1 MLFILGYPDQA
12 AARSREALATDAG
25 PSHLYTTAFARVWS
39 CLLWQFGR
47 DHRLVH
53 ERAEMPALAGEKGFP
68 FWLAIGTVV
77 RGWMLVD
84 REQIA
89 DGIAQIR
96 QGLADYRATG
106 SELFVPYFISYWP
119 APP

>member
-1 MLFILGYPDQA
+1 
-12 AARSREALATDAG
+12 
-25 PSHLYTTAFARVWS
+25 
-39 CLLWQFGR
+39 
-47 DHRLVH
+47 
-53 ERAEMPALAGEKGFP
+53 
-68 FWLAIGTVV
+68 
-77 RGWMLVD
+77 VD